1 MNELHKEL
9 VAREIKNE
17 IKENLR
23 IKLHRFFFV
32 VKAVVTLILFISFEY
47 LILTRKMTINLNYIL
62 LQVIMVIAIAM
73 IVSCFVCILQAMKHQ
88 CFDNLNKFCTL
99 FATAMFTIF
108 AFSLSGVLVFLSS
121 GSIVSNRSSFY
132 DLAYM
137 IIFNLLIFRFFQFKS
152 GKERLRNLGFKLSEE
167 KLVQKIE
174 MNSSMRKIA
183 QEELKNATKQKVKI
197 AVCKILTLAKYLAIT
212 MVVIFSESVACK
224 NQTFN
229 WIAFIVLQIALA
241 TFFIA
246 TITFLVMLNQ
256 SIKYE
261 LNNNLDGLYTMF
273 YLGISNILVISFVN
287 VSIFGLH
294 AKAGLECELAIG
306 ILMMIHLLEFFKS
319 TPIKDQLAKLGIE
332 SK

>member
-1 MNELHKEL
+1 MNELQKEL
-9 VAREIKNE
+9 VAKEIKNE
-17 IKENLR
+17 IKENLK
-23 IKLHRFFFV
+23 IKLHRFFFA

-47 LILTRKMTINLNYIL
+47 LILTHKMTINLNYIL

-99 FATAMFTIF
+99 FATAIFTIF

-132 DLAYM
+132 DLTYM

-152 GKERLRNLGFKLSEE
+152 SKERLRNLGFKLSEE

-197 AVCKILTLAKYLAIT
+197 AACKILTLAKYLVIT

-306 ILMMIHLLEFFKS
+306 ILMMIHLLGFFKS
-319 TPIKDQLAKLGIE
+319 TPIKDRLAKLGIE

>member
-9 VAREIKNE
+9 VAKEIKNE

-132 DLAYM
+132 DFAYM
-137 IIFNLLIFRFFQFKS
+137 IILNLLILRFFQFKS
-152 GKERLRNLGFKLSEE
+152 GKERLRNFGFKLSEE

-197 AVCKILTLAKYLAIT
+197 AACKILTLAKYLAIT

-306 ILMMIHLLEFFKS
+306 ILMMIHCLDFLKVH
-319 TPIKDQLAKLGIE
+319 QLKTN
-332 SK
+332 

>member
-1 MNELHKEL
+1 MNELQKKLVDKEL
-9 VAREIKNE
+9 KNE
-17 IKENLR
+17 VKENLKR
-23 IKLHRFFFV
+23 KFYRFFFV
-32 VKAVVTLILFISFEY
+32 IKALVTLSLFIFFEY
-47 LILTRKMTINLNYIL
+47 LILTYKMLTDYYNS
-62 LQVIMVIAIAM
+62 LQVVMLIAVAM
-73 IVSCFVCILQAMKHQ
+73 IVSCSACIMQSIKHQ
-88 CFDNLNKFCTL
+88 CFDNLDKFCTL
-99 FATAMFTIF
+99 FAVAAITIF
-108 AFSLSGVLVFLSS
+108 SFSLSGVLVFLSS

-197 AVCKILTLAKYLAIT
+197 TACKILTLAKYLAIT

-261 LNNNLDGLYTMF
+261 LNNNLDELYTMF

-294 AKAGLECELAIG
+294 TKVGLECELAIG
-306 ILMMIHLLEFFKS
+306 ILIMIHLLGFFKS

>member
-9 VAREIKNE
+9 VAKEIKNE

-73 IVSCFVCILQAMKHQ
+73 IISCFVCILQAMKHQ

-108 AFSLSGVLVFLSS
+108 AFSLSSVLVFLSS

-197 AVCKILTLAKYLAIT
+197 AACKILTLAKYLAIT
-212 MVVIFSESVACK
+212 MVVIFSESVTCK

-229 WIAFIVLQIALA
+229 WIAFTVLQIALA
-241 TFFIA
+241 TFFIV

-256 SIKYE
+256 AIKYE
-261 LNNNLDGLYTMF
+261 LNNNLNGLYTMF
-273 YLGISNILVISFVN
+273 YLGVSNVLVISFVN

-294 AKAGLECELAIG
+294 TKAGLKCELAIG
-306 ILMMIHLLEFFKS
+306 ILMMIHLLGFFKR
-319 TPIKDQLAKLGIE
+319 TLIKDRLAKLGVE

>member
-9 VAREIKNE
+9 VAKEIKNE

-152 GKERLRNLGFKLSEE
+152 SKERLRNLGFKLSEE

-197 AVCKILTLAKYLAIT
+197 AACKILTLAKYLAIT

-261 LNNNLDGLYTMF
+261 LNNNLDELYTMF

-294 AKAGLECELAIG
+294 TKVGLECELAIG
-306 ILMMIHLLEFFKS
+306 ILMMIHCLDFLKVH
-319 TPIKDQLAKLGIE
+319 QLKTN
-332 SK
+332 

>member
-1 MNELHKEL
+1 
-9 VAREIKNE
+9 
-17 IKENLR
+17 
-23 IKLHRFFFV
+23 
-32 VKAVVTLILFISFEY
+32 
-47 LILTRKMTINLNYIL
+47 
-62 LQVIMVIAIAM
+62 
-73 IVSCFVCILQAMKHQ
+73 
-88 CFDNLNKFCTL
+88 
-99 FATAMFTIF
+99 
-108 AFSLSGVLVFLSS
+108 
-121 GSIVSNRSSFY
+121 
-132 DLAYM
+132 
-137 IIFNLLIFRFFQFKS
+137 
-152 GKERLRNLGFKLSEE
+152 
-167 KLVQKIE
+167 
-174 MNSSMRKIA
+174 
-183 QEELKNATKQKVKI
+183 
-197 AVCKILTLAKYLAIT
+197 

-306 ILMMIHLLEFFKS
+306 ILMMIHCLDFLKVH
-319 TPIKDQLAKLGIE
+319 QLKTN
-332 SK
+332 

>member
-1 MNELHKEL
+1 MNELQKEL
-9 VAREIKNE
+9 VAKEIKNE
-17 IKENLR
+17 IKENLK
-23 IKLHRFFFV
+23 IKLHRFFFA

-47 LILTRKMTINLNYIL
+47 LILTHKMTINLNYIL

-99 FATAMFTIF
+99 FATAIFTIF

-132 DLAYM
+132 DLTYM

-152 GKERLRNLGFKLSEE
+152 SKERLRNLGFKLSEE

-197 AVCKILTLAKYLAIT
+197 AACKILTLAKYLVIT
-212 MVVIFSESVACK
+212 MVVIFSENVACK

-229 WIAFIVLQIALA
+229 WIVFTVLQIALA

-306 ILMMIHLLEFFKS
+306 ILMMIHLLGFFKS
-319 TPIKDQLAKLGIE
+319 TPIKDRLAKLGIE